1 MASIIMATPIG
12 ITNTPERESSNRLSF
27 SDDENEGRAFVASY
41 SQKPKFAPWDKIM
54 LVVRGANGAE
64 TVTGPY
70 YIETVVSP
78 NKYTLC
84 DEQGKSIRGGTS
96 VSEDEL
102 RMFGK

>member
-1 MASIIMATPIG
+1 
-12 ITNTPERESSNRLSF
+12 
-27 SDDENEGRAFVASY
+27 
-41 SQKPKFAPWDKIM
+41 M
-54 LVVRGANGAE
+54 LVVRSANGAE

-70 YIETVVSP
+70 YIETVVPP